1 MHAGPFLCESACY
14 SKTIHNCE
22 HNFFLVSK
30 FLEQNAY
37 LCYFREVFKTD
48 DLSSTFSEAVLK
60 LTIREMQKSK
70 CPTISTPT
78 AKCVAKEESKK
89 SKILTLNFV
98 TSHCFWR
105 IYFMKVLNLL
115 PYDRWRRSSS
125 EHKYSWKDQV
135 QDKGEISSII
145 LQR

>member
-1 MHAGPFLCESACY
+1 MQVPSYVKVHVILRQF
-14 SKTIHNCE
+14 TTVNII
-22 HNFFLVSK
+22 FFLSQNFWNRMHIYAISGK
-30 FLEQNAY
+30 F
-37 LCYFREVFKTD
+37 FKTD

-78 AKCVAKEESKK
+78 AKCVAKAESKK